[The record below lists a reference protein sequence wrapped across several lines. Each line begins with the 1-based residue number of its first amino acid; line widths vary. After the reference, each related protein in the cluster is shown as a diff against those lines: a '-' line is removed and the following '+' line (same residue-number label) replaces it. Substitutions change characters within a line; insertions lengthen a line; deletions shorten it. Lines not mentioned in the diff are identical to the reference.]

1 MSTRNKASAEGTIPL
16 PHHIITEGRGGKP
29 KGLKPPSSKN
39 NTARGDNT
47 NQPTTST
54 PRRDDINVVQQPSP
68 PSNVLFKEVTSKS
81 PNSRPPTQVER
92 DAMQGKQTYAAAAA
106 STTNTSS
113 NNRFNDLDQD
123 SSVASSNTGNRTP
136 ENTHNDIIGEAGSIT
151 DNNTGDLSIGGN
163 ITDNDITSNKQ
174 TDTPPTN
181 PNNTGENI
189 TNIGDAP
196 NDTTVGDFDDGRVN
210 ILDSSVVN
218 TSLVDMVDQ
227 HDQALEALKR
237 DINSIDSKTVSSGF
251 DDIKSMLR
259 LMDEKVDSLRS
270 DFNTHSSTIDGKF
283 LTMESKLDEKV
294 SAHTSTVDSK
304 LLSLESRVDASMA
317 ETASTLTATN
327 TSLMEESKRL
337 ASQ

>member
-1 MSTRNKASAEGTIPL
+1 M
-16 PHHIITEGRGGKP
+16 
-29 KGLKPPSSKN
+29 
-39 NTARGDNT
+39 
-47 NQPTTST
+47 
-54 PRRDDINVVQQPSP
+54 
-68 PSNVLFKEVTSKS
+68 
-81 PNSRPPTQVER
+81 
-92 DAMQGKQTYAAAAA
+92 
-106 STTNTSS
+106 
-113 NNRFNDLDQD
+113 
-123 SSVASSNTGNRTP
+123 ASSNTGNRTP